1 MSSCLLSPSA
11 FLEQLFLRT
20 LSTMCVHTGRASEW
34 LGIITAGSLWTPMH
48 DESMKSQN
56 LQAVVDQIK
65 ATVPTTALPASS
77 GSAKSPRIAVVSSGE
92 SEEVQA
98 LRSELDSL
106 RQDIAKAA
114 TQRITAETTGA
125 DGSDSDAL
133 APIPGEV
140 PPLSLNCR
148 PTPDMEKL
156 KAMLISSSDDST
168 MAVTATKSKV
178 GALGMVSTR

>member
-1 MSSCLLSPSA
+1 LQMQGGGWS
-11 FLEQLFLRT
+11 
-20 LSTMCVHTGRASEW
+20 ASEW
-34 LGIITAGSLWTPMH
+34 LGIITAGSLWTPLH
-48 DESMKSQN
+48 NESTKQQN

-65 ATVPTTALPASS
+65 ATVPTTALAAGDSMM
-77 GSAKSPRIAVVSSGE
+77 SPRSTVVSSGE

-106 RQDIAKAA
+106 RQDLAKAA
-114 TQRITAETTGA
+114 TQRLAVEESNAGA
-125 DGSDSDAL
+125 PASDVL

-178 GALGMVSTR
+178 GALGMVSAR